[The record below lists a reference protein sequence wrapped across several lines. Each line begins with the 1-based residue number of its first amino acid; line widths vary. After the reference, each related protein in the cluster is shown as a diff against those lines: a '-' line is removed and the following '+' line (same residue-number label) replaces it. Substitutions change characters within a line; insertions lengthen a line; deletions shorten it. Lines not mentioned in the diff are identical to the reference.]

1 MKNKIMYLGSVGK
14 PIAKIISI
22 TETENCIK
30 TEIEPIFPMTK
41 EKLEQGM
48 KNIMKALS

>member
-1 MKNKIMYLGSVGK
+1 MKNKIMYLGSLGK
-14 PIAKIISI
+14 PIAKVISV
-22 TETENCIK
+22 TENENGIK

-41 EKLEQGM
+41 EKLEEGM